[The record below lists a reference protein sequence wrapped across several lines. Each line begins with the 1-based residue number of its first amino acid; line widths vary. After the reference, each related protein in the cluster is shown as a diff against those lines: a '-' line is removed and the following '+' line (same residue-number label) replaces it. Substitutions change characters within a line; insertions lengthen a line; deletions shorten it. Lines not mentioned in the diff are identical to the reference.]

1 MTRIGAL
8 VVHGM
13 GRQAAG
19 YSEGLRIALLDQLGT
34 QAWRIEWK
42 EVLWAPI
49 LDPRESDLWTAMNTA
64 VNPAGMP
71 IRLGWNTTRQ
81 FVLHNLGDATAYQ
94 RDRHVESAGQLI
106 HQRVSNAIEDLETA
120 LDDPAAPVVVLA
132 HSLGGHIMSN
142 YIWDRQHGKQPSLL
156 LPQAPIP
163 MLAGMVTFGCNIPL
177 FALAFRDAKPI
188 DLPGAGIT
196 NPAVVDATRW
206 LNFVDK
212 DDVLGWPLRPLY
224 MKDFADLTVAQ
235 QRTVN
240 KLEDYEIS
248 VGSLS
253 TGWTPASHDGY
264 WEDDDFV
271 SPVADYL
278 TRLLAAIDA

>member
-49 LDPRESDLWTAMNTA
+49 LDPSESDLWTAMNTA

-106 HQRVSNAIEDLETA
+106 HQRVSNAIEDLQTA

-142 YIWDRQHGKQPSLL
+142 YIWDRQHGRQPSLL

-188 DLPGAGIT
+188 DLP
-196 NPAVVDATRW
+196 
-206 LNFVDK
+206 
-212 DDVLGWPLRPLY
+212 VLPLRPLY

-278 TRLLAAIDA
+278 TRLLAAVDA